1 LRKANHA
8 GFFIF
13 NADVRA
19 EHPRK
24 KPLSQLNWRTMS
36 NSGQKGTNFDQWLDS
51 YAARANTLSVSEV
64 RALFA
69 VVSRPEVV
77 SLAGG
82 MPYVHALPKDLIA
95 RSFETLM
102 ADRGDL
108 AIQYSGGQGD
118 LKLRDQVRELMA
130 LEGIKSSVEDIVM
143 TTGSQHGLDLISGL
157 FLDKGDVV
165 LAEGPSYVGAI
176 GIFRHYEAH
185 IEHVETDNDGIQPE
199 ALKETIARLKAQ
211 GRKIKFLY
219 LVPNFANPSGV
230 TLADKRRA
238 KIVEICRRNKIL
250 ILEDN
255 PYGLLYF
262 DKKVPNALRSIDDNV
277 IYLGSFSK
285 ILAPGFRVG
294 YVLAPPAIREKLVL
308 AQESAILCPSMFSQS
323 MISEYLSNSD
333 WQGQIDT
340 FRGVYR
346 ERRDAALEAL
356 AEYLPKLST
365 TRPDGGFYL
374 WITLPDGIDSKAMLP
389 LAVKELVAYT
399 PGTAFYG
406 DGTGQNKL
414 RVCYSFPTPENI
426 KVGIK
431 RLATVINLQT
441 ELLETFSKK
450 GATK

>member
-1 LRKANHA
+1 
-8 GFFIF
+8 
-13 NADVRA
+13 
-19 EHPRK
+19 
-24 KPLSQLNWRTMS
+24 MS

-82 MPYVHALPKDLIA
+82 MPYVHALPKDLIS
-95 RSFETLM
+95 RSFKSLM

-185 IEHVETDNDGIQPE
+185 IEHVETDHDGIQPE
-199 ALKETIARLKAQ
+199 ALKETIARLKTQ

-262 DKKVPNALRSIDDNV
+262 DKKVPDALRSIDDNV
-277 IYLGSFSK
+277 VYLGSFSK

-323 MISEYLSNSD
+323 MISEYLSNAD

-346 ERRDAALEAL
+346 ERRDAALEAM
-356 AEYLPKLST
+356 AEHLPKLST
-365 TRPDGGFYL
+365 THPDGGFYL

>member
-1 LRKANHA
+1 MTN
-8 GFFIF
+8 
-13 NADVRA
+13 
-19 EHPRK
+19 
-24 KPLSQLNWRTMS
+24 SS
-36 NSGQKGTNFDQWLDS
+36 NKGTNFDIWLDS
-51 YAARANTLSVSEV
+51 YASRAHSLSVSEV

-82 MPYVHALPKDLIA
+82 MPYVHALPKELLHQA
-95 RSFETLM
+95 YEQVMTT
-102 ADRGDL
+102 RGDL

-143 TTGSQHGLDLISGL
+143 TTGSQHGLDLVSGL

-185 IEHVETDNDGIQPE
+185 IEHVETDNDGLQPE
-199 ALKETIARLKAQ
+199 ALKATIARLKAE
-211 GRKIKFLY
+211 GRRIKFLY

-230 TLADKRRA
+230 TLAERRRA
-238 KIVEICRRNKIL
+238 KIVELCRRNGIL

-262 DKKVPNALRSIDDNV
+262 DKKVPDALRTLDENV

-323 MISEYLSNSD
+323 MISEYLSSAD

-340 FRGVYR
+340 FRGVYK
-346 ERRDAALEAL
+346 ERRDAALEAM

-365 TRPDGGFYL
+365 TQPDGGFYL
-374 WITLPDGIDSKAMLP
+374 WITLPEGIDSKAMLP

-426 KVGIK
+426 NLGIK

-441 ELLETFSKK
+441 ELLETFNREGNK
-450 GATK
+450 

>member
-1 LRKANHA
+1 MRKNL
-8 GFFIF
+8 
-13 NADVRA
+13 D
-19 EHPRK
+19 
-24 KPLSQLNWRTMS
+24 T
-36 NSGQKGTNFDQWLDS
+36 WLDA
-51 YAARANTLSVSEV
+51 YAARAHNLSVSEV

-82 MPYVHALPKDLIA
+82 MPYVAALPKDLLNDA
-95 RSFETLM
+95 YQSLM
-102 ADRGDL
+102 KNKGDL
-108 AIQYSGGQGD
+108 AIQYGGGQGD
-118 LKLRDQVRELMA
+118 LKLRDQTRELMA
-130 LEGIKSSVEDIVM
+130 LEGIRSSVEDIVI
-143 TTGSQHGLDLISGL
+143 TTGSQHGLELLSGL

-165 LAEGPSYVGAI
+165 LAEGPSYVGAL
-176 GIFRHYEAH
+176 GIFRHYQAH
-185 IEHVETDNDGIQPE
+185 VEHVLTDDDGMIPE
-199 ALKETIARLKAQ
+199 ALTDRIKALKTE

-230 TLADKRRA
+230 TLAKARRA
-238 KIVEICRRNKIL
+238 KILEICKKNHIL

-262 DKKVPNALRSIDDNV
+262 DKPVPDALRSVDEDGV
-277 IYLGSFSK
+277 VYLGSFSK

-294 YVLAPPAIREKLVL
+294 YVLAPPAIRDKLVL
-308 AQESAILCPSMFSQS
+308 ANESAILCPSSFSQM
-323 MISEYLSNSD
+323 MISSYLEHAD
-333 WQGQIDT
+333 WKEQINT

-346 ERRDAALEAL
+346 ERRDAALNAM
-356 AEYLPKLST
+356 AEYLPKLET

-374 WITLPDGIDSKAMLP
+374 WVTLPEGIDSKAMLP

-414 RVCYSFPTPENI
+414 RICYSYPTPESI
-426 KVGIK
+426 DLGIK

-441 ELLETFSKK
+441 ELFETFGKK
-450 GATK
+450 GK

>member
-1 LRKANHA
+1 M
-8 GFFIF
+8 
-13 NADVRA
+13 
-19 EHPRK
+19 
-24 KPLSQLNWRTMS
+24 T
-36 NSGQKGTNFDQWLDS
+36 NSTSKGTNFDIWLDS
-51 YAARANTLSVSEV
+51 YASRAHSLSVSEV

-82 MPYVHALPKDLIA
+82 MPYVHALPKELITEA
-95 RSFETLM
+95 FEKSMST
-102 ADRGDL
+102 RGDL

-143 TTGSQHGLDLISGL
+143 TTGSQHGLELISGL
-157 FLDKGDVV
+157 FLDKDDVV

-185 IEHVETDNDGIQPE
+185 IEHVETDHDGLQPE
-199 ALKETIARLKAQ
+199 ALKEAITRLKAQ

-230 TLADKRRA
+230 TLAAKRRA
-238 KIVEICRRNKIL
+238 KILDLCRKNGIL
-250 ILEDN
+250 VLEDN

-262 DKKVPNALRSIDDNV
+262 DKKVPDALRSMDDNV

-323 MISEYLSNSD
+323 MISEYLDSAD

-346 ERRDAALEAL
+346 ERKDAALEAM

-374 WITLPDGIDSKAMLP
+374 WITLPEGIDSKAMLP

-406 DGTGQNKL
+406 DGTGQDKL
-414 RVCYSFPTPENI
+414 RICYSFPTPENI

-431 RLATVINLQT
+431 RLANVINLQT
-441 ELLETFSKK
+441 ELLDTFAKGGKK
-450 GATK
+450 